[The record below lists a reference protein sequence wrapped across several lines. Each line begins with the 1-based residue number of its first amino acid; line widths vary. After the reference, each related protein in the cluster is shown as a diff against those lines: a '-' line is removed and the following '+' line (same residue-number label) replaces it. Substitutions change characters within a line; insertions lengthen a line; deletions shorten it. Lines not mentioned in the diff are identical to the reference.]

1 MAQRINLPRQAIPP
15 GFYSHEIIAPTR
27 SSAARVTLTRAPG
40 GWPAG
45 ELFTYRAFE
54 RERNS
59 EALSQ
64 LGRLRR
70 LMRATFWWG
79 RQVSSVV
86 IRHSIN
92 LLTSGMESGG
102 PAVGKD
108 GTVNPPLVITLR
120 WPVDKDRDLIRF
132 ELDVVQTFTTAITVE
147 FL

>member
-15 GFYSHEIIAPTR
+15 SPIGEPYSYEIIAPNR
-27 SSAARVTLTRAPG
+27 SSAAQLTMTRAPG
-40 GWPAG
+40 GWPPG

-59 EALSQ
+59 GAL
-64 LGRLRR
+64 
-70 LMRATFWWG
+70 
-79 RQVSSVV
+79 
-86 IRHSIN
+86 N
-92 LLTSGMESGG
+92 LLTGGTESGG

-108 GTVNPPLVITLR
+108 GTVNPPLVVTLT
-120 WPVDKDRDLIRF
+120 WPLDKDRDLIRF

>member
-59 EALSQ
+59 GAL
-64 LGRLRR
+64 
-70 LMRATFWWG
+70 
-79 RQVSSVV
+79 
-86 IRHSIN
+86 N
-92 LLTSGMESGG
+92 LLTSGTESGG